1 MLILTG
7 KDYPEEVLMIV
18 TFRSKA
24 HADIMMFGDIAVNL
38 LKLMGH
44 SGTVPGA
51 LLAEEV
57 PTALDHLRKA
67 IAAHKAVAH
76 KATVEDESDSA
87 QNDDPGERTVNLV
100 HRALPL
106 IELLEASVTAKCD
119 VMWDQ

>member
-24 HADIMMFGDIAVNL
+24 HADIIMFGDIAVKL

-44 SGTVPGA
+44 SGTVPSA
-51 LLAEEV
+51 LIAEEV
-57 PTALDHLRKA
+57 PTALDHLKKA
-67 IAAHKAVAH
+67 IAANKAVALARDANRLR
-76 KATVEDESDSA
+76 K
-87 QNDDPGERTVNLV
+87 NDDSSEHTVNLA

-106 IELLEASVTAKCD
+106 IELLAAAATAKCD
-119 VMWDQ
+119 VMWDP

>member
-1 MLILTG
+1 
-7 KDYPEEVLMIV
+7 MIV

-76 KATVEDESDSA
+76 KATVDGESDSA
-87 QNDDPGERTVNLV
+87 QDDDSGERTVNLT

>member
-7 KDYPEEVLMIV
+7 KDYPEEILMIV

-87 QNDDPGERTVNLV
+87 QNDDSGERTVNLV

>member
-1 MLILTG
+1 
-7 KDYPEEVLMIV
+7 MIV

-24 HADIMMFGDIAVNL
+24 HADIMMIGDIAVNL

-67 IAAHKAVAH
+67 VAAHKAVAH
-76 KATVEDESDSA
+76 KATDDDESDSV
-87 QNDDPGERTVNLV
+87 QDDDSGERPVNLA

-106 IELLEASVTAKCD
+106 IELLADAATAKCD